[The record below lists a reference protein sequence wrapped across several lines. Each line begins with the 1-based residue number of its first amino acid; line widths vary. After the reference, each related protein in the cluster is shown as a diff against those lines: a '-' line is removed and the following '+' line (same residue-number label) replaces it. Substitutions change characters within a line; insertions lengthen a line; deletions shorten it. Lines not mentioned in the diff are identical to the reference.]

1 MYKFIVIALM
11 FIASTG
17 CYRPFEPVMLE
28 EIGTNEEAFLIPYTG
43 DTTKQVSTNN
53 EEFLRK
59 NMLSSK
65 QVRIPQQWVQK
76 GYEWFG
82 LPNGEW
88 RPGAKLIRV
97 DKSPITRNWT
107 ADTATG
113 TGKANEAIWVMTADQ
128 VEFSTG
134 WTCTARIAS
143 QADAVKFL
151 HNYPNG
157 VLQHVLDNEVR
168 MKIQALFGM
177 QTTDLPMDE
186 LRKNSTPHLTSV
198 IKATDAFFAERGI
211 NITNLGISGGFV
223 YKNTTIQ
230 DKLVEVFNAEQ
241 EKNIRIARTQAQEEE
256 NKRIMLEATGKANAI
271 VTERKAEADGIK
283 LVADAK
289 AYELQKAKEDLATY
303 LELKR
308 LEILSV
314 QTTKWDGA
322 FPKTFMGAASSP
334 NMLLTI
340 PNLVE
345 KDSVKK

>member
-1 MYKFIVIALM
+1 MYKFITAALLCL
-11 FIASTG
+11 FITG

-76 GYEWFG
+76 GYEWIG
-82 LPNGEW
+82 ANGEW
-88 RPGAKLIRV
+88 KAGAKLIRV

-113 TGKANEAIWVMTADQ
+113 TGTANEAIWVMTSDQ

-143 QADAVKFL
+143 QSDAVKFL

-157 VLQHVLDNEVR
+157 VLQAVLDSEVR

-177 QTTDLPMDE
+177 ETTDLPMDE
-186 LRKNSTPHLTSV
+186 LRKNSTPHLTNV

-230 DKLVEVFNAEQ
+230 DKLVEVFNSEQ
-241 EKNIRIARTQAQEEE
+241 EKNIRIAKTQAQEEE

-271 VTERKAEADGIK
+271 VTERKAEADGIR

-314 QTTKWDGA
+314 QTMKWDGS
-322 FPKTFMGAASSP
+322 FPKTFMGGVSSP

-345 KDSVKK
+345 KQATK